1 MASPIGSEAQVNPT
15 AAIPAG
21 SSCVPRVGL
30 RRSGHSAPERRAGPT
45 RPSPGGQKSDSLD
58 ERSLLQ
64 FYLCEAGS
72 HAVLSR
78 REEVALAK
86 ALELHTDALH
96 GALLGIPFAARFL
109 VERWNELRQA
119 KRVTAS
125 LAARSAAQR
134 DPGAG
139 PRIDRAMGRVADLL
153 DRRAGL
159 SPHRDEGS
167 RARVDLDAQ
176 IQRCLAEADLS
187 PAVLG
192 EVLQALR
199 DRHAAVSRNGQGS
212 IGWRRRAGLVQEI
225 GLPIPVFRERMR
237 EIEAEAQALVQV
249 RNQFVEHNLKLVVR
263 IAKEFSG
270 MGVPPIDLIQEGNLI
285 LLHAVEKF
293 DYRRGVK
300 FSTYGSWWIRQACI
314 RAIQNQARTIRL
326 PSNVYDRGLRME
338 RLDGELS
345 SRLGRVP
352 ETQEL
357 GDALGV
363 SEEQVESLRL
373 AHQKPI
379 PLETPLPG
387 LEDRTVEDSIADPVQ
402 LSPVDSIDRDRIARK
417 IDDLFPDLSR
427 RERRVLRW
435 RFGLGGERRQT
446 LAEIGDRLE
455 LSRERIRQIE
465 GAAIAKLRHELEE
478 RHLLEVTDGE
488 ASQGCG

>member
-1 MASPIGSEAQVNPT
+1 MASPIGSEAQINPT
-15 AAIPAG
+15 AVIPAG
-21 SSCVPRVGL
+21 ASGSPRLGL
-30 RRSGHSAPERRAGPT
+30 RRSGRAARERRAGPV
-45 RPSPGGQKSDSLD
+45 PSGGQKSDSLD

-64 FYLCEAGS
+64 LYLCEAGS

-86 ALELHTDALH
+86 ALELHTNALH
-96 GALLGIPFAARFL
+96 QALLGLPFTAQFL
-109 VERWNELRQA
+109 VKRWNELRQA
-119 KRVTAS
+119 GRVTAV

-134 DPGAG
+134 DPEAG
-139 PRIDRAMGRVADLL
+139 PRIDRAMTRVADLL
-153 DRRAGL
+153 ERRARL
-159 SPHRDEGS
+159 SPRRDEGS
-167 RARVDLDAQ
+167 RACAGLDAQ
-176 IQRCLAEADLS
+176 IQGCLSEADLS
-187 PAVLG
+187 PAVFS
-192 EVLQALR
+192 EVLQILR
-199 DRHAAVSRNGQGS
+199 NRHAPVLRSRQDS
-212 IGWRRRAGLVQEI
+212 MGWRRRADLVREI
-225 GLPIPVFRERMR
+225 GLSIPAFRERMR
-237 EIEAEAQALVQV
+237 EIEAHARALVEV

-326 PSNVYDRGLRME
+326 PSNVYDRVLRME

-357 GDALGV
+357 SEALGV
-363 SEEQVESLRL
+363 SEDQIEILRL

-379 PLETPLPG
+379 PLETPIPG
-387 LEDRTVEDSIADPVQ
+387 LEDRVVEDSIADPAQ

-435 RFGLGGERRQT
+435 RFGLGGEQRQT

-465 GAAIAKLRHELEE
+465 CAAIAKLRHELEE
-478 RHLLEVTDGE
+478 RRLLEAVDGE
-488 ASQGCG
+488 TSQGCG